1 LKESTAC
8 SRELGYELRRRRD
21 TAGMTATELAELMGW
36 THSKMSRLE
45 TGLRSAAE
53 TDVVQYLAHLGYS
66 YNDMRPLRA
75 LCRESARDLGYWLA
89 SPLSLAF
96 HESTAA
102 ICTSYHPEEI
112 PAPLQVGD
120 ETPQRPNPHRTYLLH
135 ERALR
140 DRTELEQALKLLLLA
155 DLPHI
160 TIQIVPGG
168 QFFGSAFRLL
178 QHSTYQ
184 PLVYV
189 EGHHIGLFLEDAEY
203 VRNYLALTTQ
213 ILQAAMDP
221 DKTRDKLVELAA
233 HAQLA
238 RR

>member
-1 LKESTAC
+1 
-8 SRELGYELRRRRD
+8 
-21 TAGMTATELAELMGW
+21 MTALELADLMGW

-66 YNDMRPLRA
+66 YNDMRGLRA

-102 ICTSYHPEEI
+102 VCTSYHPEEL
-112 PAPLQVGD
+112 PARLRIGD
-120 ETPQRPNPHRTYLLH
+120 ETPQRPNPHRNYFLH
-135 ERALR
+135 ERALHG
-140 DRTELEQALKLLLLA
+140 RTTLEQALKLLLLA

-189 EGHHIGLFLEDAEY
+189 EGHHIGLFLEHPDY
-203 VRNYLALTTQ
+203 VKNYLALTSRIMQ
-213 ILQAAMDP
+213 SAMTP
-221 DKTRDKLVELAA
+221 DRSRDVLVEIAA
-233 HAQLA
+233 RAQLG
-238 RR
+238 RRSSLKS